1 MTEILNE
8 LSETVYIADTETY
21 ELLFL
26 NAAGR
31 HFLDVNDS
39 YEGKKCYEVL
49 QHRTEP
55 CPFCTNTKLSAA
67 SVYEWDFFNPVSHRY
82 YLLKDKLIQWNTT
95 KLARMEIALDI
106 TEIREK
112 QIELEKVAQM
122 EHFIQ
127 NSLRLLHRPQSL
139 RENVQDLLEA
149 VGLFLQAE
157 RSYIFDIN
165 FESASTSNTYEWC
178 AEGFHSEINN
188 LQNVPLSAI
197 QRWIPFFQRNE
208 YVYIENIDDIKNM
221 VPEEYE
227 ILSTQGIKSLVAV
240 PLLTEKNELL
250 GYIGV
255 DNPSLKIAP
264 GSIDV
269 ICRTLAYFLVSVFT
283 KYKIEKELKD
293 MSFKDQLTGLQNRN
307 KFSHDTA
314 IIQEHYSHNVGIAYM
329 DMNGLKVINDTF
341 GHEKG
346 NEALRSIAGRLLTLF
361 RKNNLYRIGGDEF
374 VIICPDIPRN
384 TFEQKIT
391 ELQDYAKWENPYP
404 ISVGHLWFETISN
417 IIEHLKA
424 ADSLMY
430 QNKKQYYM
438 IHPKCVIQ

>member
-1 MTEILNE
+1 M
-8 LSETVYIADTETY
+8 
-21 ELLFL
+21 
-26 NAAGR
+26 
-31 HFLDVNDS
+31 
-39 YEGKKCYEVL
+39 
-49 QHRTEP
+49 
-55 CPFCTNTKLSAA
+55 
-67 SVYEWDFFNPVSHRY
+67 
-82 YLLKDKLIQWNTT
+82 
-95 KLARMEIALDI
+95 ARMEIALDI

-178 AEGFHSEINN
+178 AEGVHSEINN

-314 IIQEHYSHNVGIAYM
+314 IIQEHYSHNVGIAYV

-404 ISVGHLWFETISN
+404 ISVGHLRFETISN

-438 IHPKCVIQ
+438 IHLKCVIQ